1 MIRFLLALASVML
14 LAAAGAAPRP
24 DNIRIPSEIRMKSPI
39 GEVLFKHQAHIT
51 DRAIPCVE
59 CHHQINAKK
68 LDTPHPEYLQS
79 SWINCK
85 VCHDEGGKMKAI
97 YTCSACHDGGP
108 RNIADETLSS
118 KVVVHKQCWKCH
130 QAGTGK
136 DASSSCQ
143 LCHSGKKN
151 L

>member
-1 MIRFLLALASVML
+1 
-14 LAAAGAAPRP
+14 
-24 DNIRIPSEIRMKSPI
+24 
-39 GEVLFKHQAHIT
+39 
-51 DRAIPCVE
+51 
-59 CHHQINAKK
+59 
-68 LDTPHPEYLQS
+68 
-79 SWINCK
+79 

-108 RNIADETLSS
+108 RNISDETLSS